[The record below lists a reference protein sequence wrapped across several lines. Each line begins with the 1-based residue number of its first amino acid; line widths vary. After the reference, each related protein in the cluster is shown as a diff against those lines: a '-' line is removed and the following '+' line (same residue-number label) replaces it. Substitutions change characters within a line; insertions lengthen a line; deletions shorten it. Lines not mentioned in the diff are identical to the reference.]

1 MRSWDFKGEDP
12 WKKVG
17 INNIIFTNKSNG
29 EKKKKKGQKIKTEKI
44 KQQQRERRQK
54 IRFIPFVQ
62 LFIS

>member
-29 EKKKKKGQKIKTEKI
+29 EKKKKKDNKLKQKK
-44 KQQQRERRQK
+44 
-54 IRFIPFVQ
+54 
-62 LFIS
+62 

>member
-29 EKKKKKGQKIKTEKI
+29 EKNKKRTTN
-44 KQQQRERRQK
+44 
-54 IRFIPFVQ
+54 
-62 LFIS
+62 

>member
-29 EKKKKKGQKIKTEKI
+29 EKKKKGQKIKTEKI

-54 IRFIPFVQ
+54 IRFIPFVR